1 MSQNKSYLFSE
12 TFLYQVSRAA
22 ESTTTS
28 LVLCMPSHL
37 AIPQLNN
44 LIKKEQF
51 PDIMIAIKLLDRV
64 LEVQKLEQ
72 VKVHLKEIM
81 LGLLKVRKC
90 FPLKCIIIIII
101 IPGLRQCRVKC
112 A

>member
-1 MSQNKSYLFSE
+1 MDDI
-12 TFLYQVSRAA
+12 FLIQVSRAA
-22 ESTTTS
+22 DSTTTS

-37 AIPQLNN
+37 VIPHMGN
-44 LIKKEQF
+44 LIRKEEF

-101 IPGLRQCRVKC
+101 IPGL
-112 A
+112 